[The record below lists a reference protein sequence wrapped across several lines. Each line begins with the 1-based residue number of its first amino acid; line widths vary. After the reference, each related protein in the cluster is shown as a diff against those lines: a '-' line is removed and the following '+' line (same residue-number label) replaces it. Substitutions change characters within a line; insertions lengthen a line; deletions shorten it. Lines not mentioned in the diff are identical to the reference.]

1 MMPVVPLTPNRSQ
14 LSLFSSATIVLYAL
28 VPALA
33 VGVTASATIPVRDA
47 RPSPLALSADPSPNE
62 DLNSRSPVVRRE
74 ASAWAVLAEGERSDD
89 RRLGPLRTLDTHCP
103 FTPPAT
109 LDDWQHRAVSLRR
122 QLQVALGLWPV
133 PTRSPLNARVHG
145 TVDRAGYVI
154 DKVVFESIP
163 GHFVTG
169 NLYRPKGKPGRLAAV
184 LSPHG
189 HWPGG
194 RFQHAGS
201 KEAREAIA
209 SGAEPFD
216 SAARHPLQARAVH
229 LARLGVVTFFYDM
242 EGYADSVQIPRAV
255 THELKGPRPQMHDSK
270 AWGLYSPQ
278 AELHLQSV
286 MGLQTWNAIRALD
299 YLVSRD
305 DVDASR
311 IGVTGESGGA
321 TQTMMV
327 AALDERPAAFF
338 PAVMVSTHMQGGCTC
353 ENASY
358 LRIGTSN
365 AEIAALAAPRPV
377 GMTAADDWT
386 KEFATDGYPDVQRVF
401 ALAGAPDHV
410 LLRPFLQFGH
420 NYNGVS
426 RAVMY
431 DWFNRHLRLGYN
443 EVPREQPFVPLS
455 VNEAS
460 VWDAGHPKPP
470 AGEAHERALLT
481 WLTRDAAAALGA
493 LAPRDT
499 AASARFTEVVGGAF
513 EVVLGGAISSR
524 DEVRFDER
532 ATIPADSGTITT
544 GLLRRAS
551 SGAALPGLLWSR
563 GPARGMAVLIS
574 PDGKAAMQGGAG
586 AASSPVVR
594 LLAAGYD
601 VFGIDVLGQGELRSA
616 SARFDPVRLASE
628 RAHAGFTFGY
638 NLPVPAERV
647 QDVLTA
653 IRFARNRV
661 GATGRVL
668 LIASGPAAA
677 WAAGARALAPAD
689 VDRAVLDLQGF
700 RFAAVDRI
708 DAPDFLPGAA
718 KYGDVPALLALSS
731 PRELWIREQAD
742 VARGSLGIVTGTYGA
757 KGAAAQLTIAASG
770 ATLDDG
776 IAWAVR

>member
-1 MMPVVPLTPNRSQ
+1 MSHQ
-14 LSLFSSATIVLYAL
+14 
-28 VPALA
+28 
-33 VGVTASATIPVRDA
+33 
-47 RPSPLALSADPSPNE
+47 
-62 DLNSRSPVVRRE
+62 
-74 ASAWAVLAEGERSDD
+74 ASAWDVLASGERSDD
-89 RRLGPLRTLDTHCP
+89 RRLGALRTLDTHCP
-103 FTPPAT
+103 FTPPAS
-109 LDDWQHRAVSLRR
+109 LVDWQHRAIELRR
-122 QLQVALGLWPV
+122 QLQVALGLWPS

-145 TVDRAGYVI
+145 TINRDGYVV

-194 RFQHAGS
+194 RFQDAGA
-201 KEAREAIA
+201 KEAREEIA

-229 LARLGVVTFFYDM
+229 LARMGVVTFFYDM

-255 THELKGPRPQMHDSK
+255 THELKGARPQMHDAK

-286 MGLQTWNAIRALD
+286 MGLQTWNSVRALD

-305 DVDASR
+305 DVDATR

-327 AALDERPAAFF
+327 AAVDERPAAFF

-401 ALAGAPDHV
+401 ALVGAPDHV
-410 LLRPFLQFGH
+410 SLRPFLQFEH
-420 NYNGVS
+420 NYNGVA

-431 DWFNRHLRLGYN
+431 QWFNRHLRLGYN
-443 EVPREQPFVPLS
+443 DVPHERPFVPLS
-455 VNEAS
+455 VTEAS
-460 VWDAGHPKPP
+460 VWDAAHPKPP
-470 AGEAHERALLT
+470 TGEAHERGVLR
-481 WLTRDAAAALGA
+481 WLTEDASASLST
-493 LAPRDT
+493 LTPTDT
-499 AASARFTEVVGGAF
+499 AARERFTEIVGGAF
-513 EVVLGGAISSR
+513 SVMLGGPMSSR

-532 ATIPADSGTITT
+532 GTKRAGGDTVTT

-551 SGAALPGLLWSR
+551 TGAALPGLLWSR
-563 GPARGMAVLIS
+563 GPARGVAVLIS
-574 PDGKAAMQGGAG
+574 PDGKSATRGQSD
-586 AASSPVVR
+586 AASAQVAR

-601 VFGIDVLGQGELRSA
+601 VLGIDVLGQGELRSPTA
-616 SARFDPVRLASE
+616 TFARVRLASE

-638 NLPVPAERV
+638 NLPLPSERV

-653 IRFARNRV
+653 TRFARDRA
-661 GATGRVL
+661 GANGAVIL
-668 LIASGPAAA
+668 VASGPAAA
-677 WAAGARALAPAD
+677 WAAGARVLAAAD
-689 VDRAVLDLQGF
+689 VNRAVLDLQGF
-700 RFAAVDRI
+700 RFAGVDRI

-731 PRELWIREQAD
+731 PREVWILESAD
-742 VARGSLGIVTGTYGA
+742 EARASLGLVTRAYSANGA
-757 KGAAAQLTIAASG
+757 GAELTIAPAGASI
-770 ATLDDG
+770 DDG

>member
-1 MMPVVPLTPNRSQ
+1 
-14 LSLFSSATIVLYAL
+14 
-28 VPALA
+28 
-33 VGVTASATIPVRDA
+33 
-47 RPSPLALSADPSPNE
+47 
-62 DLNSRSPVVRRE
+62 VRRE
-74 ASAWAVLAEGERSDD
+74 ASAWAVLAAGEPSDD

-109 LDDWQHRAVSLRR
+109 LADWQQRAAVLRR

-145 TVDRAGYVI
+145 TVDRDGYVI
-154 DKVVFESIP
+154 EKVVFESIP

-194 RFQHAGS
+194 RFQEVDA
-201 KEAREAIA
+201 KEAREAIV

-216 SAARHPLQARAVH
+216 AASRHPLQARAVH

-255 THELKGPRPQMHDSK
+255 THELKAGRPHMHESN

-299 YLVSRD
+299 YLVGRD

-321 TQTMMV
+321 TQTLMV
-327 AALDERPAAFF
+327 AAVDERPAAFF

-410 LLRPFLQFGH
+410 VLRSFLQFGH

-431 DWFNRHLRLGYN
+431 DWFNRHLRLGYS
-443 EVPREQPFVPLS
+443 EVPREQPFVPLT
-455 VNEAS
+455 VTEAS
-460 VWDAGHPKPP
+460 VWDALHPKPP
-470 AGEAHERALLT
+470 GGEAHERALMT
-481 WLTRDAAAALGA
+481 WLTQDAAASLAALV
-493 LAPRDT
+493 PRDT
-499 AASARFTEVVGGAF
+499 ATSRQFTDVVGGAF
-513 EVVLGGAISSR
+513 SVVLGGTIAPR
-524 DEVRFDER
+524 DDVRFEER
-532 ATIPADSGTITT
+532 ATNRTDGGTITT

-551 SGAALPGLLWSR
+551 SGAALPALLWSR
-563 GPARGMAVLIS
+563 RPASGIAVLIS
-574 PDGKAAMQGGAG
+574 PDGKATMHGGAG
-586 AASSPVVR
+586 AASSHVER

-601 VFGIDVLGQGELRSA
+601 VLGVDVLGQGELRSPA
-616 SARFDPVRLASE
+616 ATFDPVRLASE

-638 NLPVPAERV
+638 NLPLPAERV

-653 IRFARNRV
+653 TRFARNRV
-661 GATGRVL
+661 GANGRVL
-668 LIASGPAAA
+668 LLASGPAAA
-677 WAAGARALAPAD
+677 WAAGARALSPAD
-689 VDRAVLDLQGF
+689 ADRAVLDLQGF
-700 RFAAVDRI
+700 RFAGADRI

-731 PRELWIREQAD
+731 PRELWLREMAD
-742 VARGSLGIVTGTYGA
+742 EARGSLGIVTGAYRA
-757 KGAAAQLTIAASG
+757 QDAAAQLTIAASG
-770 ATLDDG
+770 ATIDDG